1 MGSERVTTAHK
12 SVGSS
17 FGPVDFLKSPESNKC
32 AHSDIVGDTNHQCSK
47 QRLSPEKETCDYAQK
62 ACLVCGKNAGGA
74 SNHNPN
80 ND

>member
-1 MGSERVTTAHK
+1 MTKGRNQREFPYV
-12 SVGSS
+12 
-17 FGPVDFLKSPESNKC
+17 
-32 AHSDIVGDTNHQCSK
+32 VGDTNHQCSK

-80 ND
+80 NDYQGNKEILAHGNKFLGC

>member
-1 MGSERVTTAHK
+1 MQENIH
-12 SVGSS
+12 
-17 FGPVDFLKSPESNKC
+17 LK
-32 AHSDIVGDTNHQCSK
+32 DVRIVGDTNHQRSK

-62 ACLVCGKNAGGA
+62 ACLVCGKNAGGE